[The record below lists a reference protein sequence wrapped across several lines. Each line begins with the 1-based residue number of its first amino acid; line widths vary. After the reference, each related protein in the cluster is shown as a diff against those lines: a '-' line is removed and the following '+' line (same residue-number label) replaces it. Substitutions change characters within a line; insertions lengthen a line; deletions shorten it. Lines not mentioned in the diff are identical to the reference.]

1 MTWDEPSTTIILG
14 PSGSGKTTLA
24 VALSAQ
30 IALPVYVVNSSA
42 KPYPRGRRIEWD
54 ELPLRKKRVTY
65 VIEDLTSLT
74 EGNKARVMELL
85 NVASRHQVRFSFFRI
100 PPPSPKT
107 RSSRRK
113 ATCSFFFTACART
126 GPTRSTPT

>member
-1 MTWDEPSTTIILG
+1 MGRQRTPGHLDATMTWDEPS
-14 PSGSGKTTLA
+14 TLA

-30 IALPVYVVNSSA
+30 LGLPVYVVNSSA
-42 KPYPRGRRIEWD
+42 KPYPRGRRIEWSD
-54 ELPLRKKRVTY
+54 LPLRKKRITY

-85 NVASRHQVRFSFFRI
+85 NVASRHQVRFFLFRI
-100 PPPSPKT
+100 PPSPKT
-107 RSSRRK
+107 RSSRRR
-113 ATCSFFFTACART
+113 ATCSSFFTACAPT